1 MTWWVEYKKLICFVV
16 VLISSSIAAKL
27 IFGNISV
34 DLGAVSMFDMLSIS
48 IAFFA
53 IGISFAFYFQASNTS
68 NQFYDNTYKFTNEV
82 SEILGRIEG
91 AFGEKLSHLDD
102 SYSRMDKKLDR
113 NFNPRAAEEKL
124 EENEDEKESSLEEQK
139 KLIDDLVA
147 RSEMTEADR
156 DSFYEKWKETQ
167 ERLMHATE
175 EISALQGKLNR
186 YRSDVHEGVFSVA
199 DIDAFSLN
207 ELTIILQNVL
217 RKRIHREPAVVQDL
231 AHGGRSFMNMWYNNE
246 FPPSGRFR
254 RTMRQLGFETAN
266 GLTEKGI
273 EFIKEHAKRLRK
285 EGFG

>member
-16 VLISSSIAAKL
+16 VLISSSIATKL

-113 NFNPRAAEEKL
+113 NFNPTVAKEQL
-124 EENEDEKESSLEEQK
+124 EENEDKKESSIEEQNQ
-139 KLIDDLVA
+139 LINDLLNRA
-147 RSEMTEADR
+147 HANEKER
-156 DSFYEKWKETQ
+156 DEFFDKWKETQ
-167 ERLMHATE
+167 ERLMRASE
-175 EISALQGKLNR
+175 EISLLNRKIEKYRNGSEQVNLFEDTIESGYTRSAEGAVRLVLRAMKGSPGIMISLSSGDFAEVQKWYEEFIENRPTLQHAMRLHRYEIAGKLTSKFFDR
-186 YRSDVHEGVFSVA
+186 IRKASV
-199 DIDAFSLN
+199 S
-207 ELTIILQNVL
+207 VL
-217 RKRIHREPAVVQDL
+217 D
-231 AHGGRSFMNMWYNNE
+231 
-246 FPPSGRFR
+246 
-254 RTMRQLGFETAN
+254 
-266 GLTEKGI
+266 
-273 EFIKEHAKRLRK
+273 
-285 EGFG
+285 

>member
-16 VLISSSIAAKL
+16 VLISSSIATKL

-113 NFNPRAAEEKL
+113 NFNPTVAKEQL
-124 EENEDEKESSLEEQK
+124 EENEDKKESSIEEQNQ
-139 KLIDDLVA
+139 LINDLLNRA
-147 RSEMTEADR
+147 HANEKER
-156 DSFYEKWKETQ
+156 DEFFDKWKETQ
-167 ERLMHATE
+167 ERLMRASE
-175 EISALQGKLNR
+175 EISVLNR
-186 YRSDVHEGVFSVA
+186 KIEKYRDGSEQISLFDGATETGYHRSSESAVRLLLRVMKNRPEVMRSLSSGDLEGVQSWYEDF
-199 DIDAFSLN
+199 IEN
-207 ELTIILQNVL
+207 KPILQHDMRLHRFEVAGRLTSKFFN
-217 RKRIHREPAVVQDL
+217 RISKAIASVFD
-231 AHGGRSFMNMWYNNE
+231 
-246 FPPSGRFR
+246 
-254 RTMRQLGFETAN
+254 
-266 GLTEKGI
+266 
-273 EFIKEHAKRLRK
+273 
-285 EGFG
+285 